1 MPTATDERILVS
13 LTLPAALGKIMEEE
27 AEKTGSAF
35 APLVRRI
42 IKAHYGA
49 AHGRHPNSAPV
60 TLKRRKTKPE
70 SLKKGILIDNED
82 ADHLDALGYRIGL
95 ARTSVMVLVILD
107 YFGIPAIPRVEPKQR
122 K

>member
-13 LTLPAALGKIMEEE
+13 VTMPAALGKIMEEE

-70 SLKKGILIDNED
+70 SFKKGILIDIED

-107 YFGIPAIPRVEPKQR
+107 YFGIAAIPRVAPKQR